1 LPQVLFFIGYYSN
14 YKGNVMRKL
23 LILLF
28 SGLLLFTGCATVE
41 YTGRKRFI
49 IISEE
54 EEIALGNEAYSEFIK
69 DATLSQDKDQ
79 VDLLNRVG
87 NRIAAAVDKPEFTW
101 EFSLVD
107 DPETVNAFALPGG
120 KVVFYSGILPLCQNE
135 EGIAVVMGHEAG
147 HVIARHGAE
156 RISQG
161 MVTNLV
167 GSALAAA
174 IAGKTP
180 EAQIAILN
188 GYGYAATVGV
198 MLPFSRKHEY
208 EADYIG
214 LILMAKAGYDPGAAV
229 DFWERMLE
237 YSKGSVPEFFST
249 HPNDENRIN
258 AMKQNLPEAMKY
270 YEESMAR

>member
-1 LPQVLFFIGYYSN
+1 
-14 YKGNVMRKL
+14 MRKL

-41 YTGRKRFI
+41 YTGRTRFI
-49 IISEE
+49 IVSEE
-54 EEIALGNEAYSEFIK
+54 EETALGNEAYSEFIK
-69 DATLSQDKDQ
+69 DATLSQDKEQ

-87 NRIAAAVDKPEFTW
+87 HRIAAAADKPEFTW

-107 DPETVNAFALPGG
+107 EPETVNAFALPGG
-120 KVVFYSGILPLCQNE
+120 KVVFYTGILPLCQNE

-156 RISQG
+156 RMSQG

-198 MLPFSRKHEY
+198 LLPFSRKHEY

-214 LILMAKAGYDPGAAV
+214 LILMAKAGYDPGEAV

-237 YSKGSVPEFFST
+237 YSKGSVPEFLST
-249 HPNDENRIN
+249 HPNDENRID

-270 YEESMAR
+270 YEESMAK